1 MATETF
7 ERGARARRITTGP
20 RIRFAAGTGVVVLLF
35 GIMIFMIL
43 NYLGKV
49 Y

>member
-1 MATETF
+1 MATDTF

-20 RIRFAAGTGVVVLLF
+20 RIRFALGGGVVVLLF
-35 GIMIFMIL
+35 GIGVYMIL
-43 NYLGKV
+43 NYLSNI